1 MSPTLKYFFWMY
13 FRAFV
18 WIAASAAAL
27 LRATRNRSV
36 ARGYILAHVAALAFG
51 ALIDGFLFGLAP
63 RTWLRI
69 EVMQWVFTAPIA
81 VFTVI
86 SLWIGSWE
94 VSVEPPDVFMALA
107 PIVAWALLVIY
118 GWQSMWDIH
127 VLGAWF
133 VSAASGA
140 VDLWTRFGPPW
151 ARRRSYLL
159 RFAGYAVVVM
169 TVYLLIPRTG

>member
-1 MSPTLKYFFWMY
+1 MSPVVKYFLWIY

-18 WIAASAAAL
+18 WIAAIALAL
-27 LRATRNRSV
+27 LRSTGSRRV
-36 ARGYILAHVAALAFG
+36 ARGYILAHVVALVCG
-51 ALIDGFLFGLAP
+51 ALVDAFLVNLAP
-63 RTWLRI
+63 KAWLRI
-69 EVMQWVFTAPIA
+69 EVMQWVFTAPI
-81 VFTVI
+81 VIFTVI

-94 VSVEPPDVFMALA
+94 VSVEPPDVFMTLV
-107 PIVAWALLVIY
+107 PIVAWGLLVIY
-118 GWQSMWDIH
+118 GWQLMWEIH

-133 VSAASGA
+133 VSAASGG

-151 ARRRSYLL
+151 VRRRSYLL